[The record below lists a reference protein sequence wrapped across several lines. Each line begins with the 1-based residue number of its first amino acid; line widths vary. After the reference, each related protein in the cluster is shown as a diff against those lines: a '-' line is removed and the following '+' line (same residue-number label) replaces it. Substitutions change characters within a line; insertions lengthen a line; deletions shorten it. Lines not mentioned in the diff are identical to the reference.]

1 MVIANSES
9 TSTLVS
15 VDNAVKR
22 VPSLG
27 ALQVSE
33 NQEIAFRETD
43 LCLPKDAF
51 CLEDD
56 DDEEQPIYLSAQ
68 GSNMGVDDCLRCMT
82 QFLAARDKLL
92 SQEPVNFTR
101 FSKERILYVGQGEVA
116 HAVPLQ
122 CDVIMSD
129 KATTCHILAFRSATD
144 EAPPLVSLAHLDGPN
159 YDHCIRSMVQQHQG
173 YHLTNNTSNKVQLSV
188 HIMGGYEDSNGSSRS
203 ISNWLIHLLADIAEE
218 ERVWLR
224 VTLLNCAITSM
235 NDTGHGSPIGR
246 GLALNVR
253 TGKVFLARCDEDV
266 AGPHSALRSARIWS
280 RSATPKLSLI
290 HYERSNNISVEPF
303 LYSAFQGIDRL
314 LSLSDDVLVKY
325 TSTSAD
331 CEEDDFCTSLRS
343 TLKMVRDVPYSR
355 VFGDRGDRA
364 LTYKRAGRTN
374 TWKPVGNCY

>member
-15 VDNAVKR
+15 IDNAVKR

-33 NQEIAFRETD
+33 NQEIAFRKTD
-43 LCLPKDAF
+43 LCLNEESF
-51 CLEDD
+51 CLE

-68 GSNMGVDDCLRCMT
+68 GSNIGVDDCLRCMT
-82 QFLAARDKLL
+82 QGLNARDELL

-129 KATTCHILAFRSATD
+129 KATTCHILALRSATD
-144 EAPPLVSLAHLDGPN
+144 EAPPLVSLTHLDGPN
-159 YDHCIRSMVQQHQG
+159 YDDCIRSMVQQHRG
-173 YHLTNNTSNKVQLSV
+173 HHFANNTSNKVQLSV
-188 HIMGGYEDSNGSSRS
+188 HTMGGFEDSSGSSRS

-224 VTLLNCAITSM
+224 MTLLNCAITSM
-235 NDTGHGSPIGR
+235 NDTGHCSPIGR

-266 AGPHSALRSARIWS
+266 AGPHPALRSARLWS

-303 LYSAFQGIDRL
+303 LYSAFQGIDTL
-314 LSLSDDVLVKY
+314 LSLSDNVLVKC
-325 TSTSAD
+325 TSTSPH

-355 VFGDRGDRA
+355 VFGDRGDRP
-364 LTYKRAGRTN
+364 LTYKRVGSTN
-374 TWKPVGNCY
+374 TWKPVGNCF